1 MALPEINAICTTCRT
16 PFRGRPTQSFLGFQ
30 KLTCP
35 QGHRILY
42 PLTRGYRIAYW
53 VIIILIGIRIVASV
67 ANGHIAVP
75 GVLGILIIIGLV
87 SDGRIRKQVGALRPA
102 PPVRAGSGSVTG
114 APQAPSPRPLRSD
127 RPGNPTD

>member
-42 PLTRGYRIAYW
+42 LLPRGYRIAYW
-53 VIIILIGIRIVASV
+53 VIIVLIGIRIVAIAAS
-67 ANGHIAVP
+67 GHIAVP
-75 GVLGILIIIGLV
+75 GVLGILVIIGLV
-87 SDGRIRKQVGALRPA
+87 SDGKIRRQVGALTPA
-102 PPVRAGSGSVTG
+102 LAIAGG
-114 APQAPSPRPLRSD
+114 PQARSPRPLRSD
-127 RPGNPTD
+127 RPG